1 MHGNINVFRFYA
13 FRLYAIFLFF
23 LVLDGLFFAQV
34 LIQALD
40 WFDGCSMLFYE
51 LGRPKLAFLVGCWVT
66 GFKMV
71 IIMVNGVG
79 ALSCIPWW
87 VLHVSEFLLSKNDC
101 SQYHVLLLEYAYSP
115 MRNYARH
122 LKAKVSPRW

>member
-13 FRLYAIFLFF
+13 FRLYAIFPFV

-51 LGRPKLAFLVGCWVT
+51 LERPKLAFLVGCWVT
-66 GFKMV
+66 GDGHYHGQRCGRIKLHTL
-71 IIMVNGVG
+71 VG
-79 ALSCIPWW
+79 ASC
-87 VLHVSEFLLSKNDC
+87 F
-101 SQYHVLLLEYAYSP
+101 
-115 MRNYARH
+115 
-122 LKAKVSPRW
+122 